1 MWATH
6 FWPCLWWTHLFGV
19 AGSKE
24 TAGFDITN
32 LAISDLYSPSESPV
46 GDIRIWITMKTTFV
60 LISVLAAFGHAS
72 VLRSSSM
79 ERAPATVRVSGSRS
93 SLKPLK
99 LTVNAFNEEHKLRLH
114 RAPSPLA
121 AEFKLQTTTRD
132 SQGRVVIEDA
142 PHDSVIPDLYHDPD
156 TGAVVSVDGTK
167 VEGLITPTLAIKAN
181 ADGTHQAQRQYE
193 AEAGAYNDYLEI
205 PAEVRQYQAQA
216 KISQSSRGAL
226 SVTAELYVIVDS
238 TLAQQLGSN
247 TKVKQYLSVFWNG
260 VNKRFATMS
269 DPKVNLVLSGALI
282 VRDSADETYINDNVL
297 LENYINGENTLSSV
311 SDWLF
316 QKKASLPAYDVA
328 YLMTGKDMADVESG
342 MIKEGL
348 AGIAWKGAA
357 CIVASGNK
365 RSFNTG
371 MGEDMGA
378 YYVGVM
384 TAAHE
389 VAHNLG
395 SPHDGKDGAEAC
407 SWDDGYIMSYV
418 PGKSNKL
425 FFSSCSQKL
434 MKDYMSSDD
443 ASCLQTTQIGE
454 KIPLSSQLPGEI
466 VSMDEQ
472 CQKQTGKSEAYA
484 SKSVSADSLCVQLVC
499 QWQVKDGYSIWTYT
513 QSTGRP
519 AAEGSACRSG
529 GVCNNGSC
537 Q

>member
-1 MWATH
+1 MLPKSLLHDSARM
-6 FWPCLWWTHLFGV
+6 
-19 AGSKE
+19 
-24 TAGFDITN
+24 DIAVILDKVGN
-32 LAISDLYSPSESPV
+32 PV
-46 GDIRIWITMKTTFV
+46 GDIRILITMKTAFI

-72 VLRSSSM
+72 VLRSSSV

-93 SLKPLK
+93 SLEPLK
-99 LTVNAFNEEHKLRLH
+99 LTVKAFNEEHKLRLH
-114 RAPSPLA
+114 PAPSPLA

-142 PHDSVIPDLYHDPD
+142 PHDSVVPDLYHDPD
-156 TGAVVSVDGTK
+156 TGAVVSVDGTQ

-205 PAEVRQYQAQA
+205 PAEVRQYQAQP
-216 KISQSSRGAL
+216 KSSRGAL
-226 SVTAELYVIVDS
+226 SVTAELYVIV
-238 TLAQQLGSN
+238 
-247 TKVKQYLSVFWNG
+247 KRYLSVFWNG

-297 LENYINGENTLSSV
+297 LENYIHGENTLSSV

-357 CIVASGNK
+357 CVVASGNK

-418 PGKSNKL
+418 PGKANKL

-434 MKDYMSSDD
+434 MKDYMSSGD
-443 ASCLQTTQIGE
+443 AACLQTTQVGE
-454 KIPLSSQLPGEI
+454 KIPLSSQLPGEV

-484 SKSVSADSLCVQLVC
+484 SKSVSEDSLCVQLVC

-519 AAEGSACRSG
+519 AAEGSVCRSG

>member
-1 MWATH
+1 VRT
-6 FWPCLWWTHLFGV
+6 PLGV
-19 AGSKE
+19 
-24 TAGFDITN
+24 TRIT
-32 LAISDLYSPSESPV
+32 
-46 GDIRIWITMKTTFV
+46 ITMKTALI
-60 LISVLAAFGHAS
+60 LISVLAAFANAS
-72 VLRSSSM
+72 VLRSSSV

-93 SLKPLK
+93 SLEPLK
-99 LTVNAFNEEHKLRLH
+99 LTVKAFNEEHQLRLQP
-114 RAPSPLA
+114 APSPLA
-121 AEFKLQTTTRD
+121 AEFKLQTTARD
-132 SQGRVVIEDA
+132 SQGRLVIEDA
-142 PHDSVIPDLYHDPD
+142 PHDSLVPDLYHDPD
-156 TGAVVSVDGTK
+156 TGAVVSVDGTQ

-181 ADGTHQAQRQYE
+181 EDGTHQAQRQYI

-205 PAEVRQYQAQA
+205 PTEVRQYQAQA
-216 KISQSSRGAL
+216 KSPKSRRGAL

-238 TLAQQLGSN
+238 TLAQLLGSN
-247 TKVKQYLSVFWNG
+247 RKVKEYLSVFWNG

-297 LENYINGENTLSSV
+297 LENYIHGENTLSSV

-316 QKKASLPAYDVA
+316 QNKATLPVYDVA

-342 MIKEGL
+342 MIQEGL

-357 CIVASGNK
+357 CVVASGNK

-371 MGEDMGA
+371 MGEDMGV
-378 YYVGVM
+378 YYMGVM

-389 VAHNLG
+389 IAHNLG

-407 SWDDGYIMSYV
+407 SWDDGYIMSYI
-418 PGKSNKL
+418 PGKANKL

-434 MKDYMSSDD
+434 MKEYMASDE
-443 ASCLQTTQIGE
+443 AACLQSTQVGE
-454 KIPLSSQLPGEI
+454 KIPLSSKLPGEL

-472 CQKQTGKSEAYA
+472 CQKQTGKSDAYA
-484 SKSVSADSLCVQLVC
+484 SKSVSENSLCVQLVC
-499 QWQVKDGYSIWTYT
+499 QWQVKVGYSIWTYT

-529 GVCNNGSC
+529 GVCTNGTC